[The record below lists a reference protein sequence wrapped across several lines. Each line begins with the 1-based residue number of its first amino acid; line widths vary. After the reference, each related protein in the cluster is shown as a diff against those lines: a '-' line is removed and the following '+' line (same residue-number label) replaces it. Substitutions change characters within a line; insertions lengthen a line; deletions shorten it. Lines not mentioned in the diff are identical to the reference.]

1 MRVGAP
7 VPANGV
13 MVMPNPA
20 SDRLRARLPGP
31 ALRPATFVLAGIG
44 GVVMRR
50 ADIPA
55 GAEEAEMSV
64 ADLPPGLYVWTL
76 ESGGAVAARGK
87 VMVTR

>member
-1 MRVGAP
+1 MRVSTP

-31 ALRPATFVLAGIG
+31 ALRPATFVLTGIG
-44 GVVMRR
+44 GIVMRR
-50 ADIPA
+50 ADIPV

-87 VMVTR
+87 VMVAR